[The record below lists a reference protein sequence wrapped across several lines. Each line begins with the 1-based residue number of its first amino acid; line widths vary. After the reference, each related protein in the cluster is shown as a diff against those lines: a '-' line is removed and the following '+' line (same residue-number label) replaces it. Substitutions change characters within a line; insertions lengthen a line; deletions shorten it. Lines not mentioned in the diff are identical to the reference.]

1 MITAASHAPTALL
14 ADLRAARQDPD
25 PARPAE
31 TLERWGLRALTGG
44 RQNHV
49 YAWSDPDRGP
59 VCVKVYY
66 KRDERRRAEREW
78 AALTLLAQH
87 DVDEAPAPL
96 WFDTAGEEPAIGM
109 SMVPG
114 TCILDSPDVAAAL
127 KATAHATSRIQAVAP
142 AGLLAALERID
153 NAAHYIARL
162 TGQWPAQLQ
171 QAARDPHTAQM
182 LALLERWRESGDGE
196 LLLSDP
202 SPRILSRGDANL
214 LNWLDD
220 EGAISCVDFEFA
232 GYSTAAFDAA
242 DLIEHISA
250 RAVGDEIWQDLLP
263 ELGVTSGQR
272 ATFDAAQ
279 RTCAL
284 RWLAVLWKQ
293 RRTRREEFAVQRDR
307 VLCLQSQ
314 PSAFFSLT

>member
-1 MITAASHAPTALL
+1 MTAPTAHTPAALL
-14 ADLRAARQDPD
+14 ADLRAARQADD
-25 PARPAE
+25 PARLAE
-31 TLERWGLRALTGG
+31 TLEHWGLRALTGG

-49 YAWSDPDRGP
+49 YAWQDPDRGP

-78 AALTLLAQH
+78 AALNLLAERG
-87 DVDEAPAPL
+87 VDEAPAPL
-96 WFDTAGEEPAIGM
+96 WCDTADEEPVIGM
-109 SMVPG
+109 TMVPG
-114 TCILDSPDVAAAL
+114 TCILESADMAAAL
-127 KATAHATSRIQAVAP
+127 KATAHATARIQAVAP
-142 AGLLAALERID
+142 TGILAELERID

-162 TGQWPAQLQ
+162 TDQWPGQLQ
-171 QAARDPHTAQM
+171 QAADDPLTADM
-182 LALLERWRESGDGE
+182 LALLRRWHQCGDGE
-196 LLLSDP
+196 LLLGDP

-250 RAVGDEIWQDLLP
+250 RAVPDGIWQDLLSD
-263 ELGVTSGQR
+263 LGVSPNQR
-272 ATFDAAQ
+272 EVFDAAQ

-284 RWLAVLWKQ
+284 LWLAVLWKQ
-293 RRTRREEFAVQRDR
+293 RATRREEFTVQFER
-307 VLCLQSQ
+307 VRALQ
-314 PSAFFSLT
+314 AAMVLA

>member
-1 MITAASHAPTALL
+1 MIAASTHAPAALL
-14 ADLRAARQDPD
+14 TDLRAARQADD
-25 PARPAE
+25 PARLAE
-31 TLERWGLRALTGG
+31 TLEHWGLRALTGG

-49 YAWSDPDRGP
+49 YAWQDPDRGP

-78 AALTLLAQH
+78 AALTLLAEH
-87 DVDEAPAPL
+87 SIDEAPAPL
-96 WFDTAGEEPAIGM
+96 WCDTAGEEPVIGM
-109 SMVPG
+109 TMVPG
-114 TCILDSPDVAAAL
+114 TCILESADMAGAL
-127 KATAHATSRIQAVAP
+127 KATAHATTRIQAVAP
-142 AGLLAALERID
+142 TGILAELERID

-162 TGQWPAQLQ
+162 TDQWPGQLQ
-171 QAARDPHTAQM
+171 QVAGDPLTADM
-182 LALLERWRESGDGE
+182 LALLDRWHECGDGE
-196 LLLSDP
+196 FLLGDP

-232 GYSTAAFDAA
+232 GYSTVAFDAA

-250 RAVGDEIWQDLLP
+250 RAVPDAIWQDLLP
-263 ELGVTSGQR
+263 DLGVSPSQR
-272 ATFDAAQ
+272 EVFDAAQ

-293 RRTRREEFAVQRDR
+293 RETRREEFVVQLDR
-307 VLCLQSQ
+307 VRALQAATI
-314 PSAFFSLT
+314 PAA

>member
-1 MITAASHAPTALL
+1 MTAASTHAPAALL
-14 ADLRAARQDPD
+14 TDLRAARQADDPT
-25 PARPAE
+25 RLAE
-31 TLERWGLRALTGG
+31 TLEHWGLRALTGG

-49 YAWSDPDRGP
+49 YAWQDPDRGP

-78 AALTLLAQH
+78 AALTLLAEH
-87 DVDEAPAPL
+87 GVDEAPAPL
-96 WFDTAGEEPAIGM
+96 WCDTAGEEPVIGM
-109 SMVPG
+109 TMVPG
-114 TCILDSPDVAAAL
+114 TCILDSTDMAGAL
-127 KATAHATSRIQAVAP
+127 KATAHATTRIQAVAP
-142 AGLLAALERID
+142 TGILAELERID

-162 TGQWPAQLQ
+162 TDQWPGQLQ
-171 QAARDPHTAQM
+171 QAAGDPLTADM
-182 LALLERWRESGDGE
+182 LALLDRWHECGDGE
-196 LLLSDP
+196 LLLGDP

-232 GYSTAAFDAA
+232 GHSTAAFDAA

-250 RAVGDEIWQDLLP
+250 RAVPDAIWQDLLP
-263 ELGVTSGQR
+263 DLGVSPNQR
-272 ATFDAAQ
+272 EVFDAAQ

-293 RRTRREEFAVQRDR
+293 RETRREEFAIQLDR
-307 VLCLQSQ
+307 VRALQAAMI
-314 PSAFFSLT
+314 PAA